1 MHRFNTKNSLF
12 SFHLRHLLILTFC
25 TGLSLNAAQLLNGP
39 MLTHTTMHSVQIWVQ
54 TDQAASVF
62 VEYWSV
68 ETPGERYRSSPV
80 STTEAEGFV
89 AKLKAQSGIEPGQ
102 RYRYQILREDGADE
116 SVSLTAQR
124 TLHFEAKPCWRW
136 LPDKANDS
144 PHSIFD
150 FRIAMGSCAYINQE
164 GTDREGGRPY
174 GADYQIFESIAGKDP
189 DLMLWL
195 GDNIYYRENDFED
208 RAGLIRRWTHDRQI
222 PELSDLLANTI
233 NYATW
238 DDHDYGPNNIGRSY
252 WLKGDAT
259 EVFQLMWGNP
269 SAGLPETPGIFTY
282 VNWGDA
288 NIYFLD
294 NRTYQAPSETTPDGL
309 GPPKALL
316 GRAQVDWL
324 IDHLAWTKSQSLDDR
339 KSYPARFNLIVIGS
353 QVLNASG
360 NPDGY
365 RNFPEEYQYL
375 MNRITAEGIK
385 GVVFLS
391 GDVHFGEVNRI
402 EHNYGGKRQLLHE
415 VTSSPLTAG
424 SWAGHAT
431 NPARLDI
438 FPGEDDRVG
447 QRNFVTLDFTG
458 PLSDRRMEIR
468 YWDSDGRLLNKK
480 PDALEGTPTDAS
492 ILRAND
498 L

>member
-1 MHRFNTKNSLF
+1 MNQTHPRRVLSTDSLF
-12 SFHLRHLLILTFC
+12 LMLALMICSA
-25 TGLSLNAAQLLNGP
+25 LSVDAARLLNGP

-54 TDQAASVF
+54 TDGPASVSA
-62 VEYWSV
+62 EYWAV
-68 ETPGERYRSSPV
+68 EAPEERYRSAIIQTSE
-80 STTEAEGFV
+80 TYGNV
-89 AKLKAQSGIEPGQ
+89 AKLKALSGIKPGLKYQ
-102 RYRYQILREDGADE
+102 YRILMDSGIDKP
-116 SVSLTAQR
+116 VDLTAQR
-124 TLHFEAKPCWRW
+124 TLHFEAKPRWRW
-136 LPDKANDS
+136 VPDEANNV

-150 FRIAMGSCAYINQE
+150 FRIALGSCAYINQA
-164 GTDREGGRPY
+164 GADREGGDPY
-174 GADYQIFESIAGKDP
+174 GGEYQIFESIAQKNP

-208 RAGLIRRWTHDRQI
+208 RAGMIRRWTHDRQI
-222 PELSDLLANTI
+222 PEMADLLANTI

-252 WLKGDAT
+252 WLKEDAT

-269 SAGLPETPGIFTY
+269 SAGLPETPGIFTF

-294 NRTYQAPSETTPDGL
+294 NRTYQSPSETEPDGI

-316 GRAQVDWL
+316 GREQVDWL
-324 IDHLAWTKSQSLDDR
+324 IDHLAWTKSQSLNDR
-339 KSYPARFNLIVIGS
+339 KSYPAHFNLIVIGS

-375 MNRITAEGIK
+375 MNRITAEGIQ
-385 GVVFLS
+385 GVVFLN
-391 GDVHFGEVNRI
+391 GDVHFGEVNRTV
-402 EHNYGGKRQLLHE
+402 HSYSGKQQVLHE

-424 SWAGHAT
+424 AWAGHSN

-438 FPGEDDRVG
+438 FPGDADRAG
-447 QRNFVTLDFTG
+447 QRNFVTLDFVG
-458 PLSDRRMEIR
+458 PLDDRRMEIR
-468 YWDSDGRLLNKK
+468 YWDSDGHLLNQK
-480 PDALEGTPTDAS
+480 PDAPEGTPTDAS
-492 ILRAND
+492 VLKAND